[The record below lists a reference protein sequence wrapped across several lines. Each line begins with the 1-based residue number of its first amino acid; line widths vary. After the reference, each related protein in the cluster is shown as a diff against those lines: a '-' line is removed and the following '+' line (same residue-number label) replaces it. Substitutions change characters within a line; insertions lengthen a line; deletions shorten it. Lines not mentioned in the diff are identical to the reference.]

1 MTKQRRFTKEFEDE
15 AVRLVATSG
24 RTQREVAEDL
34 GVGLSTLVRWIGRRR
49 DRLTEMPGETPQAD
63 LAAELKRLRRE
74 NEILRQER
82 DILKRATAFF
92 AGGKSMRFALVDQA
106 KKDFP
111 VHRLCQVLGVS
122 QSGYF
127 AWKDRPASRRQRDD
141 MVMLAHVRS
150 AFALSNGT
158 YGSPRM
164 TRELQDDGFAIGRRR
179 TARLMRENGL
189 RGRQK
194 RRFKRTTDSEHSWPI
209 APNII
214 DQDFTATTPNQKW
227 GVDISY
233 VWTREGWLYLAVVLD
248 LFSRRV
254 VGWAVGDRLH
264 RDLALAALRKALVMR
279 RPPEGLIHHSDR
291 GSQYCSVDYQA
302 ELHRHGIRI
311 SMSGKGN
318 CYDNAMVETFFK
330 TIKSELV
337 WRTVFYTRDQ
347 AAQAIA
353 RYIDGFYNPVR
364 RHSAL
369 DYISPAQFE
378 RTASR

>member
-1 MTKQRRFTKEFEDE
+1 
-15 AVRLVATSG
+15 
-24 RTQREVAEDL
+24 
-34 GVGLSTLVRWIGRRR
+34 
-49 DRLTEMPGETPQAD
+49 
-63 LAAELKRLRRE
+63 
-74 NEILRQER
+74 
-82 DILKRATAFF
+82 
-92 AGGKSMRFALVDQA
+92 MRFALVDQA
-106 KKDFP
+106 KKEFP
-111 VHRLCQVLGVS
+111 VHRLCRVLGVS

-127 AWKDRPASRRQRDD
+127 AWKDRPASKRQHAD

-164 TRELQDDGFAIGRRR
+164 TRELQDDGLAIGRRR

-189 RGRQK
+189 RARQK
-194 RRFKRTTDSEHSWPI
+194 RRFKRTTDSEHGWPI

-214 DQDFTATTPNQKW
+214 DQDFTATAPDQKW

-233 VWTREGWLYLAVVLD
+233 VWTREGWLYLAVVID

-254 VGWAVGDRLH
+254 IGWAVGDRLH
-264 RDLALAALRKALVMR
+264 RDLALAALRKALVIR

-302 ELHRHGIRI
+302 ELRRHGIRI

-330 TIKSELV
+330 TIKAELV
-337 WRTVFYTRDQ
+337 WRTVFYTRAE
-347 AAQAIA
+347 AATAIA

-369 DYISPAQFE
+369 DYLSPVRFE
-378 RTASR
+378 RLAVS